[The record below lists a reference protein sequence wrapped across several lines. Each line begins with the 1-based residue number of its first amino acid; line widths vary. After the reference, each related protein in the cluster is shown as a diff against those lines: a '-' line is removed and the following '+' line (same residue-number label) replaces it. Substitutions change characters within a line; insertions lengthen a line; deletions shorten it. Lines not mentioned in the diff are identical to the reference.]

1 MFNKSDQKKVPY
13 DKPELIRIELLDET
27 ALGDTFSPE
36 EPPFPAPPRGGG
48 GTASPDST
56 AGGFGNEQRPV

>member
-1 MFNKSDQKKVPY
+1 MFSKSNPKKLPY
-13 DKPELIRIELLDET
+13 ANPELIKIKLLDET

-36 EPPFPAPPRGGG
+36 EPPFPTPPRGGG
-48 GTASPDST
+48 TAPPDST